1 MTLSPRLVLASA
13 SPRRRELLAEIG
25 EPFEV
30 RPADADERPL
40 AGEKPEAMVIR
51 LALAKARAAARAG
64 EIALGADT
72 VVALGDEI
80 FGKPADADEAAA
92 MLARLGYEEESEA
105 QAALARMLDPESA
118 EDPDADR
125 RSTDEREVH
134 SFLQQLG
141 ERIR

>member
-1 MTLSPRLVLASA
+1 MIRDATEEFRGNPLVH
-13 SPRRRELLAEIG
+13 
-25 EPFEV
+25 
-30 RPADADERPL
+30 
-40 AGEKPEAMVIR
+40 
-51 LALAKARAAARAG
+51 
-64 EIALGADT
+64 
-72 VVALGDEI
+72 
-80 FGKPADADEAAA
+80 DEAAA